1 MDYRVRENAFSY
13 KELYGFSPNLKKSSI
28 GFFIFFLF
36 LYLATSKL
44 AISAI
49 LLKLGLDG
57 SQLPVYYVSKAML
70 LVE

>member
-28 GFFIFFLF
+28 GFFF
-36 LYLATSKL
+36 YLATSKL
-44 AISAI
+44 AISVV
-49 LLKLGLDG
+49 LLKMGLDG

>member
-1 MDYRVRENAFSY
+1 MLLAIKNYMVSAPILKSPQ
-13 KELYGFSPNLKKSSI
+13 LGFL
-28 GFFIFFLF
+28 

-44 AISAI
+44 AISVV
-49 LLKLGLDG
+49 LLKMGLDG

>member
-1 MDYRVRENAFSY
+1 MDYRVRENAFSS
-13 KELYGFSPNLKKSSI
+13 KELSGFSPNLKKSSI
-28 GFFIFFLF
+28 GFFFF